1 MRRILLIIGLILT
14 GVLFSFGIT
23 LAQTGVTV
31 LTLADLRLRTGPG
44 TQFDVIATIPVNTT
58 LAASARTAAGD
69 WVRVDFKGQV
79 GWVYAAQLRIKGN
92 FFSLPVG
99 NAQSTAVPG
108 GPEVTPTPTP
118 PPNGSV
124 ESLTPYA
131 STDRVVYYRLVYW
144 SDGLRVTGY
153 FAEPKGF
160 DKHPAV
166 IYNRGGN
173 RNVGALDGTE
183 LAPFAEV
190 GFVAVA
196 TQYRGVL
203 GGEGQEEFGGADV
216 HDVLNLL
223 PFLKSRS
230 SVDPER
236 IAIFGSSR
244 GGMMTY
250 LALKAQAQNGSHDL
264 KVAVTVS
271 GVADLFMWDSE
282 HPELTR
288 PLFSALIGS
297 TPRTNAGPFI
307 QRSATYWPGLI
318 RVPLLIQH
326 GEADSIVSIKESRKL
341 YAALRS
347 VGANVKLITYP
358 GDQHGLPDHAGG
370 IPEGLK
376 WFQKYIGRPGENFD
390 FYEHQDAIYHA
401 FVVLRG
407 H

>member
-1 MRRILLIIGLILT
+1 MRRLLLIIGLILV
-14 GVLFSFGIT
+14 GVLFSFGTI

-44 TQFDVIATIPVNTT
+44 TQFDVVATIPVNTT
-58 LAASARTAAGD
+58 LTANARTAAGD
-69 WVRVDFKGQV
+69 WVRVDFKGQI

-108 GPEVTPTPTP
+108 VPEATPTPTP
-118 PPNGSV
+118 PPNGAV
-124 ESLTPYA
+124 ESLNLMV
-131 STDRVVYYRLVYW
+131 STDRVDYYRLVYW

-173 RNVGALDGTE
+173 RNVGALNGTE
-183 LAPFAEV
+183 LVPFAEV

-203 GGEGQEEFGGADV
+203 GGEGQEEFGGSDV
-216 HDVLNLL
+216 HDVVNLI
-223 PFLKSRS
+223 PFLKSRG
-230 SVDPER
+230 SVDPNR

-250 LALKAQAQNGSHDL
+250 LALKAQAQSGSRDI

-271 GVADLFMWDSE
+271 GVADLFMWDTE

-288 PLFSALIGS
+288 PLFSELIGS
-297 TPRTNAGPFI
+297 TPRTSSAPFVE
-307 QRSATYWPGLI
+307 RSATYWPRLI
-318 RVPLLIQH
+318 RVPLLILH

-341 YAALRS
+341 YTSLKAA
-347 VGANVKLITYP
+347 GATVKLITYP

-370 IPEGLK
+370 YPDGLK
-376 WFQKYIGRPGENFD
+376 WFQTYIGKPGENFD
-390 FYEHQDAIYHA
+390 FYAHQDAIYHA

-407 H
+407 R